1 MARNIVEDYITNQ
14 KLKQTIATKIIGSFY
29 INLKMFQ
36 DSDEYQHIVL
46 LNHLGQPNNLNLKS
60 KEILD
65 KTLRTFV
72 KEFDYLPLEKMFKQG
87 KLELNGFQSKM
98 ADDQEIPPYYK
109 KKFKE
114 HMKRYL
120 NRQQWI
126 SNLTKIDWQTI

>member
-1 MARNIVEDYITNQ
+1 MARNIVEDYITQ
-14 KLKQTIATKIIGSFY
+14 RKLKQTINIQIIGSFY
-29 INLKMFQ
+29 NNLKMFKE
-36 DSDEYQHIVL
+36 SDEYQHIVL
-46 LNHLGQPNNLNLKS
+46 LKHLGQSNNLETKT

-65 KTLRTFV
+65 QTLKTYV

-87 KLELNGFQSKM
+87 RLELNGFQAKIP
-98 ADDQEIPPYYK
+98 DDQEIPKEYK

-126 SNLTKIDWQTI
+126 ANLTKIDWTTL